1 MTGTSNG
8 DCGQNDLPQPVEVF
22 ISYSHKD
29 DPLREK
35 LDTHLSLLRR
45 QGVIAAWHDRRI
57 AAGQEWAR
65 AIDEHLERAAVILLL
80 VSADFLASDY
90 CYEREMRRA
99 LERHDAGE
107 ARVIPVILRPVDW
120 HAAPFAR
127 LQALPKDGKAITKW
141 SPRDEGYQSVAVG
154 IQKAVEEVRAHP

>member
-1 MTGTSNG
+1 MTGTSNS
-8 DCGQNDLPQPVEVF
+8 DRVQNDLPQPVEVS

-57 AAGQEWAR
+57 TAGQEWAG

-80 VSADFLASDY
+80 VSADFLASASSLLITVTT
-90 CYEREMRRA
+90 ER
-99 LERHDAGE
+99 
-107 ARVIPVILRPVDW
+107 
-120 HAAPFAR
+120 
-127 LQALPKDGKAITKW
+127 
-141 SPRDEGYQSVAVG
+141 
-154 IQKAVEEVRAHP
+154 

>member
-8 DCGQNDLPQPVEVF
+8 DCVQDDLAQPVEVF

-90 CYEREMRRA
+90 CYDREMRRA

-107 ARVIPVILRPVDW
+107 ARVIPVILRPVNW
-120 HAAPFAR
+120 HEAPFATS
-127 LQALPKDGKAITKW
+127 LLTQSIG
-141 SPRDEGYQSVAVG
+141 EGCDKQLCA
-154 IQKAVEEVRAHP
+154 EEGS

>member
-29 DPLREK
+29 EPLREK
-35 LDTHLSLLRR
+35 LETHLSLLRR
-45 QGVIAAWHDRRI
+45 QGIIAAWHDRRI
-57 AAGQEWAR
+57 TAGREWAG
-65 AIDEHLERAAVILLL
+65 AIDEHLDRAAVILLL

-90 CYEREMRRA
+90 CYDREMTRA

-120 HAAPFAR
+120 HGAPFAR
-127 LQALPKDGKAITKW
+127 LQALPRDGKAIIKW
-141 SPRDEGYQSVAVG
+141 SPRDEGYQSVAAG
-154 IQKAVEEVRAHP
+154 IRKAVEEVRAHP